1 MWRFYVPAAGHK
13 VQSKVWLTC
22 ITIPERGSILLS
34 LSRIFEYVAKTANRG
49 SSFAWS
55 GRCFANSAYIS
66 GRAGFSA
73 RWLWLT
79 FCPLEGIQDRGNEWE
94 EISYEV
100 LLLHIVV
107 RQCNRRERILRLPT
121 STYNRRNAERFQAR
135 MSQCSCPQRRS
146 TAIYLDLHQVPTI
159 FHTVRAMSHALPF
172 QRTLMF
178 ARRFSITYKVD
189 HCSCLLKTWSRR
201 RSRSYVSPHSRLS
214 SIGISISA
222 IVTFPA

>member
-55 GRCFANSAYIS
+55 GRYFANLAYIS
-66 GRAGFSA
+66 GGAGFSA

-79 FCPLEGIQDRGNEWE
+79 FCSWKGIQDRGNESE

-100 LLLHIVV
+100 LLL
-107 RQCNRRERILRLPT
+107 QIL
-121 STYNRRNAERFQAR
+121 
-135 MSQCSCPQRRS
+135 C
-146 TAIYLDLHQVPTI
+146 
-159 FHTVRAMSHALPF
+159 
-172 QRTLMF
+172 
-178 ARRFSITYKVD
+178 
-189 HCSCLLKTWSRR
+189 
-201 RSRSYVSPHSRLS
+201 
-214 SIGISISA
+214 SA
-222 IVTFPA
+222 IGGKESSVFLPQHMADVMLRDSRHECLNAPARKDDPQPSTLTCIMYPQYSIPSEQ